1 MLCHV
6 GVGLSQSGGLEG
18 GGVVEVD
25 GGRSGERNSLH
36 GKFFAF
42 LFEECC
48 CESRGGDCSG
58 VGNRGASLDRSAAT
72 RAAHLR
78 RELSDLLGQA
88 VVLGFHLREALQ
100 EELILLLH
108 ADLLCLQLLHL

>member
-6 GVGLSQSGGLEG
+6 GGGLSQSGGLEG

-25 GGRSGERNSLH
+25 GGRGGEGNPLH
-36 GKFFAF
+36 CEFFAF

-48 CESRGGDCSG
+48 CESRGGGRGG
-58 VGNRGASLDRSAAT
+58 VGNRGAGFDGSAAT
-72 RAAHLR
+72 RAAHLC

-100 EELILLLH
+100 EVLILLLH
-108 ADLLCLQLLHL
+108 ADLLGLQLLHL